1 MTKSPKEMSGQ
12 RAIRERIKGAI
23 DQAPSIHF
31 NGFINTIAAAGDFL
45 VVLESNGKP
54 AAALNASYTVIK
66 SFANS
71 LTQIAE
77 DLEKR
82 SGNKIMTSSE
92 IQMYLEGRND
102 DQKQFGLATFLF
114 KN

>member
-1 MTKSPKEMSGQ
+1 MTKTPKKISGQ
-12 RAIRERIKGAI
+12 KAIQERIERAINSTE
-23 DQAPSIHF
+23 APSIHF

-45 VVLESNGKP
+45 IVLESNGKP

-71 LTQIAE
+71 LTQIVE
-77 DLEKR
+77 DLERR

-92 IQMYLEGRND
+92 IQMYLEGKKD
-102 DQKQFGLATFLF
+102 DQ
-114 KN
+114 N